1 MADIPSNMV
10 VVIGDPAMV
19 RVAELRAI
27 SKLSEGHEMEPT
39 RRHRWSSA
47 SDDEATTAAFRSLMP
62 SIIDEAMRLVIWIS
76 PPIGLLQRA
85 AKVCSTSEQH
95 YLIVGY
101 EADTWDKRSKVLKQM
116 DADGSLHS
124 FGFIRSFDHARFR
137 SAVEMIVKAEG
148 VSLSPNCIQQ
158 IEALGHLH
166 RRPVVTKSGRKS
178 ERLVHD
184 LGRVRQEVLKAQLHA
199 GWGNPIDASDISA
212 VCSPSHRSEPWD
224 AMDAI
229 FDGNL
234 ADAVKHLDGC
244 VDGQSE
250 ARQILGLIRS
260 QAEMLLNVR
269 AIVEGSSLRN
279 PNDIATGL
287 RSVATVDRYDL
298 WDPAKEPQTV
308 LPPDSY
314 RVKKLM
320 DLRGKPP
327 WSNAASIVNV
337 CIDAHADLV
346 GALSGEWDVVLI
358 RTVIDVCNLCS
369 PR

>member
-1 MADIPSNMV
+1 MSDIPSNMV

-27 SKLSEGHEMEPT
+27 SKLKSDHEMEPT

-47 SDDEATTAAFRSLMP
+47 SDDDATTSAFRSLMP
-62 SIIDEAMRLVIWIS
+62 SIIDEAMRLVIWTD

-95 YLIVGY
+95 YLIIGY

-116 DADGSLHS
+116 DAEGSLHS
-124 FGFIRSFDHARFR
+124 FGFIRSFDHSRFR

-148 VSLSPNCIQQ
+148 ISLASDCIPQL
-158 IEALGHLH
+158 ESLGHLH
-166 RRPVVTKSGRKS
+166 RRSVVTKSGRKS

-184 LGRVRQEVLKAQLHA
+184 LSRIRQEVIKAQLHA
-199 GWGNPIDASDISA
+199 GWGNPVNASDVRD

-229 FDGNL
+229 FGGDL
-234 ADAVKHLDGC
+234 TEAVRCLDGC

-279 PNDIATGL
+279 PKDIATGL

-308 LPPDSY
+308 IPPDSY
-314 RVKKLM
+314 RVERLM

-327 WSNAASIVNV
+327 WSNAARIVNV

-346 GALSGEWDVVLI
+346 GILSGEWDVVLI